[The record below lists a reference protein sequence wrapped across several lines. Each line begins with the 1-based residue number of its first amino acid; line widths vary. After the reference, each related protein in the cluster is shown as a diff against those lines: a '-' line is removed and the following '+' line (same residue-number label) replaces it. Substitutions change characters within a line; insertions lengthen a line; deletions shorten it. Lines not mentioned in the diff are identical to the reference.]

1 MEYDEGGRVVKECFS
16 GGLPDDKG
24 TTVENIYDDL
34 GNRIETRTSLGSV
47 VQNSFDEDGLLSRV
61 TASGGGGENWEEKIV
76 RDSEGLKIE
85 KIFSGGIRMTRTY
98 DAYGNVI
105 SQKSRSFRQDGYDRR
120 YAWNAS
126 GRLQSVID
134 GITGG
139 RTTYAYDAVG
149 SLMSARYEDGTDDY
163 RMPDAA
169 GNVFR
174 SRDRRDREYGKG
186 GRILHDRHYDYLY
199 DVEGNLILKTPRR
212 GLTQHSN
219 HEVSEESDTHIAW
232 QTGDY
237 AYEWYGNGMLKEVRL
252 PYGKTVRFEY
262 DALGRRTAK
271 LFNGHVF
278 RYLWDGNVMVQ
289 EWQYEE
295 KDRPQHSIDEFGRIR
310 MQGEEPVE
318 NLVTWVYEEGSYVP
332 VAKIQNGERYTII
345 SDYMGRPVEA
355 YNSYGNVVWQA
366 DYDIY
371 GDLRNI
377 KGIRDFIPFRQL
389 GQYEDDE
396 TRLYYNRFRYYD
408 PRIGNY
414 ISQDPIRLAGNNPT
428 LYGYVEDLNNWVDIF
443 GLKCK
448 SPNGYKT
455 GDVDIHGNLSPQ
467 SNRAHGHTN
476 TRADGFVQSH
486 HPIQD
491 LWAQKN
497 INGYNRNDAP
507 ATLLKSASGEPHAKI
522 SSSQRT
528 RRLGPG
534 GWNTTLKQEFN
545 ISYKEMIDAGVAPE
559 QAKKVIKDSYK
570 YFDSL
575 RGQNIGNPFFDI

>member
-1 MEYDEGGRVVKECFS
+1 M
-16 GGLPDDKG
+16 
-24 TTVENIYDDL
+24 N
-34 GNRIETRTSLGSV
+34 
-47 VQNSFDEDGLLSRV
+47 
-61 TASGGGGENWEEKIV
+61 
-76 RDSEGLKIE
+76 
-85 KIFSGGIRMTRTY
+85 
-98 DAYGNVI
+98 
-105 SQKSRSFRQDGYDRR
+105 
-120 YAWNAS
+120 
-126 GRLQSVID
+126 
-134 GITGG
+134 
-139 RTTYAYDAVG
+139 
-149 SLMSARYEDGTDDY
+149 
-163 RMPDAA
+163 
-169 GNVFR
+169 NVFH
-174 SRDRRDREYGKG
+174 SR
-186 GRILHDRHYDYLY
+186 DRHYDYLY
-199 DVEGNLILKTPRR
+199 DVEGNLILITPRR
-212 GLTQHSN
+212 GLTQHPN
-219 HEVSEESDTHIAW
+219 HEVSEESGTHIAW

-310 MQGEEPVE
+310 MLSEEPVE

-428 LYGYVEDLNNWVDIF
+428 LYGYVGDLNKWADVF
-443 GLKCK
+443 GLRC
-448 SPNGYKT
+448 
-455 GDVDIHGNLSPQ
+455 
-467 SNRAHGHTN
+467 
-476 TRADGFVQSH
+476 
-486 HPIQD
+486 
-491 LWAQKN
+491 
-497 INGYNRNDAP
+497 
-507 ATLLKSASGEPHAKI
+507 
-522 SSSQRT
+522 
-528 RRLGPG
+528 
-534 GWNTTLKQEFN
+534 
-545 ISYKEMIDAGVAPE
+545 
-559 QAKKVIKDSYK
+559 KKVKK
-570 YFDSL
+570 
-575 RGQNIGNPFFDI
+575 

>member
-1 MEYDEGGRVVKECFS
+1 
-16 GGLPDDKG
+16 
-24 TTVENIYDDL
+24 
-34 GNRIETRTSLGSV
+34 
-47 VQNSFDEDGLLSRV
+47 
-61 TASGGGGENWEEKIV
+61 
-76 RDSEGLKIE
+76 
-85 KIFSGGIRMTRTY
+85 
-98 DAYGNVI
+98 
-105 SQKSRSFRQDGYDRR
+105 
-120 YAWNAS
+120 
-126 GRLQSVID
+126 
-134 GITGG
+134 
-139 RTTYAYDAVG
+139 
-149 SLMSARYEDGTDDY
+149 MSARYEDGTDDY

-186 GRILHDRHYDYLY
+186 GRILRDRHYDYLY

-212 GLTQHSN
+212 GLTQHPN
-219 HEVSEESDTHIAW
+219 HEVSEESGTHIAW

-237 AYEWYGNGMLKEVRL
+237 AHEWYGNGMLKEVRL

-271 LFNGHVF
+271 LFNGHVC

-408 PRIGNY
+408 PKIGNY
-414 ISQDPIRLAGNNPT
+414 ISQDPIRLMGNNPT
-428 LYGYVEDLNNWVDIF
+428 LYGYVRDCNVWFDIF
-443 GLKCK
+443 GLYLHRPYIRKKTRIAIEKSGTIIDGRFYDTVDGMDNAIAIEGGKRRNYSLGDGEYHLGHKEGHEYRYYKEYAEKKGMTQKEFNDLMNNPAIYQIEDPHTNMSHVREAKANPLTQTNGEMKNNIVSCK
-448 SPNGYKT
+448 S
-455 GDVDIHGNLSPQ
+455 
-467 SNRAHGHTN
+467 
-476 TRADGFVQSH
+476 
-486 HPIQD
+486 
-491 LWAQKN
+491 
-497 INGYNRNDAP
+497 
-507 ATLLKSASGEPHAKI
+507 
-522 SSSQRT
+522 
-528 RRLGPG
+528 
-534 GWNTTLKQEFN
+534 
-545 ISYKEMIDAGVAPE
+545 
-559 QAKKVIKDSYK
+559 
-570 YFDSL
+570 
-575 RGQNIGNPFFDI
+575 

>member
-1 MEYDEGGRVVKECFS
+1 M
-16 GGLPDDKG
+16 
-24 TTVENIYDDL
+24 
-34 GNRIETRTSLGSV
+34 
-47 VQNSFDEDGLLSRV
+47 
-61 TASGGGGENWEEKIV
+61 
-76 RDSEGLKIE
+76 
-85 KIFSGGIRMTRTY
+85 
-98 DAYGNVI
+98 
-105 SQKSRSFRQDGYDRR
+105 
-120 YAWNAS
+120 
-126 GRLQSVID
+126 ID

-139 RTTYAYDAVG
+139 RTIYAYDAVG

-163 RMPDAA
+163 RMPDAT
-169 GNVFR
+169 GNIFR

-186 GRILHDRHYDYLY
+186 GRILRDRHYDYLY

-212 GLTQHSN
+212 GLTQHPN
-219 HEVSEESDTHIAW
+219 HEVSEKSSTHIAW

-295 KDRPQHSIDEFGRIR
+295 KDRPQHSSDEFGRIR

-332 VAKIQNGERYTII
+332 VAKLQNGERYTII

-428 LYGYVEDLNNWVDIF
+428 LYGYVGDLNNWADVF
-443 GLKCK
+443 GLRCK
-448 SPNGYKT
+448 KVKKIGPSIPEFHRKNFTDGIVNMRQVSGDEIFYKY
-455 GDVDIHGNLSPQ
+455 HGK
-467 SNRAHGHTN
+467 SNRLGREYNYVTN
-476 TRADGFVQSH
+476 KKYLSEQALRE
-486 HPIQD
+486 D
-491 LWAQKN
+491 LA
-497 INGYNRNDAP
+497 
-507 ATLLKSASGEPHAKI
+507 LLKEWGVEIEYVTTFKPQAGTWIGEGTAAKQI
-522 SSSQRT
+522 SQDGT
-528 RRLGPG
+528 EILEGTG
-534 GWNTTLKQEFN
+534 YQGIIN
-545 ISYKEMIDAGVAPE
+545 IKELPNSTIIKTE
-559 QAKKVIKDSYK
+559 KVK
-570 YFDSL
+570 FSL
-575 RGQNIGNPFFDI
+575 

>member
-1 MEYDEGGRVVKECFS
+1 MS
-16 GGLPDDKG
+16 QL
-24 TTVENIYDDL
+24 
-34 GNRIETRTSLGSV
+34 V
-47 VQNSFDEDGLLSRV
+47 VQYSFDEDGLLSRV
-61 TASGGGGENWEEKIV
+61 TAANGGGENWEEKII

-139 RTTYAYDAVG
+139 RTSYAYDAVG

-163 RMPDAA
+163 RMPDAT

-186 GRILHDRHYDYLY
+186 GRILRDRHYDFLY

-212 GLTQHSN
+212 GLTQHPN
-219 HEVSEESDTHIAW
+219 HEVSEESGTHIAW

-295 KDRPQHSIDEFGRIR
+295 KERPQHSIDEFGRIR
-310 MQGEEPVE
+310 MQSEEPVD

-366 DYDIY
+366 DYDVY

-428 LYGYVEDLNNWVDIF
+428 LYGYVEDLNNWADVF
-443 GLKCK
+443 GLRCK
-448 SPNGYKT
+448 KVKKIGPSIPEFHRKNFTDGIVNMRQVSGDEIFYKY
-455 GDVDIHGNLSPQ
+455 HGK
-467 SNRAHGHTN
+467 SNRLGREYNYVTN
-476 TRADGFVQSH
+476 KKYLSEQALRE
-486 HPIQD
+486 D
-491 LWAQKN
+491 LA
-497 INGYNRNDAP
+497 
-507 ATLLKSASGEPHAKI
+507 LLKEWGVEIEYVTTFKPQAGTWIGEGTAAKQI
-522 SSSQRT
+522 SQDGT
-528 RRLGPG
+528 EILEGTG
-534 GWNTTLKQEFN
+534 YQGIIN
-545 ISYKEMIDAGVAPE
+545 IKELPNSTIIKTE
-559 QAKKVIKDSYK
+559 KVK
-570 YFDSL
+570 FSL
-575 RGQNIGNPFFDI
+575 

>member
-1 MEYDEGGRVVKECFS
+1 M
-16 GGLPDDKG
+16 
-24 TTVENIYDDL
+24 
-34 GNRIETRTSLGSV
+34 
-47 VQNSFDEDGLLSRV
+47 
-61 TASGGGGENWEEKIV
+61 
-76 RDSEGLKIE
+76 
-85 KIFSGGIRMTRTY
+85 
-98 DAYGNVI
+98 
-105 SQKSRSFRQDGYDRR
+105 
-120 YAWNAS
+120 
-126 GRLQSVID
+126 
-134 GITGG
+134 
-139 RTTYAYDAVG
+139 
-149 SLMSARYEDGTDDY
+149 
-163 RMPDAA
+163 
-169 GNVFR
+169 
-174 SRDRRDREYGKG
+174 
-186 GRILHDRHYDYLY
+186 
-199 DVEGNLILKTPRR
+199 
-212 GLTQHSN
+212 
-219 HEVSEESDTHIAW
+219 SEESGTHIAW

-310 MQGEEPVE
+310 MQGEELVE

-414 ISQDPIRLAGNNPT
+414 ISQDPIGLMGNNPT
-428 LYGYVEDLNNWVDIF
+428 LYGYVVDPNIQFDPF
-443 GLKCK
+443 GLKK
-448 SPNGYKT
+448 YIVYQAPVLDASGQPT
-455 GDVDIHGNLSPQ
+455 GKIYTGRTSGNDNLSTSQ
-467 SNRAHGHTN
+467 ILNRRKSNHHRKDIGALTPIFETDNYKAVRGAEHYYIEEARSSGKA
-476 TRADGFVQSH
+476 ADQIAGIADRNFG
-486 HPIQD
+486 
-491 LWAQKN
+491 KN
-497 INGYNRNDAP
+497 GKK
-507 ATLLKSASGEPHAKI
+507 LKGDDYMEAFFEEKPE
-522 SSSQRT
+522 
-528 RRLGPG
+528 
-534 GWNTTLKQEFN
+534 LKQSKSQKTN
-545 ISYKEMIDAGVAPE
+545 ICS
-559 QAKKVIKDSYK
+559 
-570 YFDSL
+570 
-575 RGQNIGNPFFDI
+575 

>member
-1 MEYDEGGRVVKECFS
+1 MY
-16 GGLPDDKG
+16 
-24 TTVENIYDDL
+24 
-34 GNRIETRTSLGSV
+34 
-47 VQNSFDEDGLLSRV
+47 
-61 TASGGGGENWEEKIV
+61 
-76 RDSEGLKIE
+76 
-85 KIFSGGIRMTRTY
+85 
-98 DAYGNVI
+98 
-105 SQKSRSFRQDGYDRR
+105 
-120 YAWNAS
+120 
-126 GRLQSVID
+126 
-134 GITGG
+134 
-139 RTTYAYDAVG
+139 
-149 SLMSARYEDGTDDY
+149 DY
-163 RMPDAA
+163 RMPDAT
-169 GNVFR
+169 GKVFR

-186 GRILHDRHYDYLY
+186 GRILRDRHYDYLY

-212 GLTQHSN
+212 GLTQHPN
-219 HEVSEESDTHIAW
+219 HEVSEESGTHIAW

-310 MQGEEPVE
+310 MLGDELVE
-318 NLVTWVYEEGSYVP
+318 NLVTWVYEEGSYIP
-332 VAKIQNGERYTII
+332 VAKLQNGERYTII

-366 DYDIY
+366 DYDVY

-428 LYGYVEDLNNWVDIF
+428 LYGYVGDCNIWSDVF
-443 GLKCK
+443 GLQ
-448 SPNGYKT
+448 
-455 GDVDIHGNLSPQ
+455 IQLHHIIPQ
-467 SNRAHGHTN
+467 A
-476 TRADGFVQSH
+476 V
-486 HPIQD
+486 
-491 LWAQKN
+491 WKN
-497 INGYNRNDAP
+497 INRNYDNALKNLSGYVQNVTKKAIDKSNLKPLPTPFHGNHPYYNKYVQEELVKLIGDDG
-507 ATLLKSASGEPHAKI
+507 TLNL
-522 SSSQRT
+522 SSVKDLQK
-528 RRLGPG
+528 RLDK
-534 GWNTTLKQEFN
+534 L
-545 ISYKEMIDAGVAPE
+545 IE
-559 QAKKVIKDSYK
+559 QAKESGKTLNE
-570 YFDSL
+570 YFKEV
-575 RGQNIGNPFFDI
+575 GEICK

>member
-1 MEYDEGGRVVKECFS
+1 M
-16 GGLPDDKG
+16 
-24 TTVENIYDDL
+24 
-34 GNRIETRTSLGSV
+34 
-47 VQNSFDEDGLLSRV
+47 
-61 TASGGGGENWEEKIV
+61 
-76 RDSEGLKIE
+76 
-85 KIFSGGIRMTRTY
+85 
-98 DAYGNVI
+98 
-105 SQKSRSFRQDGYDRR
+105 
-120 YAWNAS
+120 
-126 GRLQSVID
+126 ID

-139 RTTYAYDAVG
+139 RTSYANDAVG
-149 SLMSARYEDGTDDY
+149 NLMSARYEDGTDDY
-163 RMPDAA
+163 RMPDAV

-186 GRILHDRHYDYLY
+186 GRILRDRHYDFLY

-212 GLTQHSN
+212 GLTQHPN
-219 HEVSEESDTHIAW
+219 HEVSEESGTHIAW

-289 EWQYEE
+289 EWLYEE

-310 MQGEEPVE
+310 MLGGEPVE

-408 PRIGNY
+408 PNTGIY
-414 ISQDPIRLAGNNPT
+414 ISKDPIGLAGNNPT
-428 LYGYVEDLNNWVDIF
+428 LYGYVGDCNKWFDLF
-443 GLKCK
+443 GLDYFYQLIKHDK
-448 SPNGYKT
+448 VVYNGITKNPVKDRIADHIGVKDFTEFRYVQVK
-455 GDVDIHGNLSPQ
+455 DRIASRNLEGSALH
-467 SNRAHGHTN
+467 N
-476 TRADGFVQSH
+476 ADGKGLQNAHRKDGQYYHSYD
-486 HPIQD
+486 PDD
-491 LWAQKN
+491 LAAGRTYYTQAEIDEIMKK
-497 INGYNRNDAP
+497 AE
-507 ATLLKSASGEPHAKI
+507 TGE
-522 SSSQRT
+522 
-528 RRLGPG
+528 
-534 GWNTTLKQEFN
+534 
-545 ISYKEMIDAGVAPE
+545 
-559 QAKKVIKDSYK
+559 IKDGK
-570 YFDSL
+570 IIL
-575 RGQNIGNPFFDI
+575 HNCK

>member
-1 MEYDEGGRVVKECFS
+1 MV
-16 GGLPDDKG
+16 
-24 TTVENIYDDL
+24 
-34 GNRIETRTSLGSV
+34 
-47 VQNSFDEDGLLSRV
+47 
-61 TASGGGGENWEEKIV
+61 
-76 RDSEGLKIE
+76 
-85 KIFSGGIRMTRTY
+85 
-98 DAYGNVI
+98 
-105 SQKSRSFRQDGYDRR
+105 
-120 YAWNAS
+120 
-126 GRLQSVID
+126 
-134 GITGG
+134 
-139 RTTYAYDAVG
+139 
-149 SLMSARYEDGTDDY
+149 
-163 RMPDAA
+163 
-169 GNVFR
+169 NVFC

-186 GRILHDRHYDYLY
+186 GRILRDRHYDYLY

-212 GLTQHSN
+212 GLTQHPN
-219 HEVSEESDTHIAW
+219 HEVSEESGTHIAW

-366 DYDIY
+366 DYDLY

-428 LYGYVEDLNNWVDIF
+428 LYGYVGDCNTQDDLF
-443 GLKCK
+443 GLECGTPKDAQK
-448 SPNGYKT
+448 KIKKGQGPNEISRI
-455 GDVDIHGNLSPQ
+455 DAPQ
-467 SNRAHGHTN
+467 SNVPDSQWHAHGKGKW
-476 TRADGFVQSH
+476 DG
-486 HPIQD
+486 
-491 LWAQKN
+491 A
-497 INGYNRNDAP
+497 INLDGSIHDSDPKFSNKTKKWLR
-507 ATLLKSASGEPHAKI
+507 EH
-522 SSSQRT
+522 
-528 RRLGPG
+528 
-534 GWNTTLKQEFN
+534 GW
-545 ISYKEMIDAGVAPE
+545 
-559 QAKKVIKDSYK
+559 KV
-570 YFDSL
+570 
-575 RGQNIGNPFFDI
+575 